1 MEELDFTKRQ
11 NKIKDIPV
19 EWDKSKHMQKHK
31 QEEIGLVK
39 KFIEICCICESVVRI
54 RFEKVS

>member
-11 NKIKDIPV
+11 NKIKDVPV

-31 QEEIGLVK
+31 QEEAW
-39 KFIEICCICESVVRI
+39 
-54 RFEKVS
+54 